1 MKALNDAVGD
11 YNAEDTASC
20 EKTADIFE
28 SLRNNLKNYF
38 SL

>member
-1 MKALNDAVGD
+1 MKAQNDAVGD

-20 EKTADIFE
+20 EKIADILE
-28 SLRNNLKNYF
+28 SLHNNLKNYF